1 MRPTQ
6 GTASYCT
13 APHNVACIVRLHFSF
28 STTPHALA
36 EQRRVASLP
45 PMHREN
51 AVMQMCCL
59 WLCAH
64 CALYPYFYI
73 REGEVPPL

>member
-1 MRPTQ
+1 MWPVWL
-6 GTASYCT
+6 AYNS
-13 APHNVACIVRLHFSF
+13 PS
-28 STTPHALA
+28 PHALA
-36 EQRRVASLP
+36 EQRRGAILL

-51 AVMQMCCL
+51 AVMQMCL